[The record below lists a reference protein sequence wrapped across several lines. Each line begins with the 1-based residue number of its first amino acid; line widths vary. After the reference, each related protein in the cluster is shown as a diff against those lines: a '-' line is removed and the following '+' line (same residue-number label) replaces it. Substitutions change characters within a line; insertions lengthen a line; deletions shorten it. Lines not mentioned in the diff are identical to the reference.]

1 MHVTFRAGPPR
12 LPVVYSVLCTLL
24 TQMLWWASPAQSQS
38 LLQQI
43 FGLSPSPQVNAAP
56 RYAMPRQ
63 PVGNSPMRSEPGVW
77 HASSTPRDSAKANVA
92 AEGSGS
98 YTTVCVRTCDGF
110 YFPLS
115 HRVPRS
121 RFQRD
126 ADMCRA
132 RCGQSEAR
140 LFFHSSGQDMK
151 SAVDVTGRTYV
162 RMPTAFLHRKK
173 LVDGCGCR
181 PEPWSQAASIRHEGF
196 AIAEGRSLPA
206 GGRSGG
212 SLTVVAGNYP
222 DSPVRANVDK
232 PSSLGS
238 TEEAAGSEQQPASAV
253 IGQSDE
259 PAIAVVPIREPK
271 SLAQTKRA
279 APFVAAAATRRQVSG
294 SVSGSVGGQAQLA
307 ARAAASK
314 APGVKP
320 AAGPRKPTSLA
331 SAGTG
336 SRMVWP
342 GDPVRLR

>member
-12 LPVVYSVLCTLL
+12 LPAVYSVLCTLL

-43 FGLSPSPQVNAAP
+43 FGLSPSPQANAAP
-56 RYAMPRQ
+56 RYAIPRQ
-63 PVGNSPMRSEPGVW
+63 PLGNSSTRADPGTW
-77 HASSTPRDSAKANVA
+77 HASSSPRDGAHTNVA
-92 AEGSGS
+92 PEGSGS

-115 HRVPRS
+115 HRVPRN

-181 PEPWSQAASIRHEGF
+181 PEPWSEAALSRHEGF
-196 AIAEGRSLPA
+196 AIAEGRSLPG

-212 SLTVVAGNYP
+212 GVTVVAGNYP
-222 DSPVRANVDK
+222 DGPVKANLEK

-238 TEEAAGSEQQPASAV
+238 TQEPAGWEQQPASATGV
-253 IGQSDE
+253 SDE
-259 PAIAVVPIREPK
+259 PAAAAVPMREPK
-271 SLAQTKRA
+271 SLAQSKRA
-279 APFVAAAATRRQVSG
+279 ATAVAAAAPRRPVSG

-314 APGVKP
+314 APGVKS
-320 AAGPRKPTSLA
+320 AAAPRKPTSIA